1 MRVLENSKAL
11 AQGLMQYLAVEMRQK
26 SNNVTTVL
34 MKEISALFLSLV
46 LNCPKM
52 FWNTEKTSWCVFSS
66 TQLTAWRTLHPKSC
80 RFTARPWERKSR
92 NEYRRAWNEWEED
105 LKWPWEPKL
114 TLGCRLFFFF
124 WGNLKEMP
132 TLESGKIRKR
142 GWKVFCG
149 VGTNKYWFNRK
160 I

>member
-52 FWNTEKTSWCVFSS
+52 F
-66 TQLTAWRTLHPKSC
+66 
-80 RFTARPWERKSR
+80 
-92 NEYRRAWNEWEED
+92 
-105 LKWPWEPKL
+105 
-114 TLGCRLFFFF
+114 
-124 WGNLKEMP
+124 
-132 TLESGKIRKR
+132 
-142 GWKVFCG
+142 
-149 VGTNKYWFNRK
+149 
-160 I
+160 